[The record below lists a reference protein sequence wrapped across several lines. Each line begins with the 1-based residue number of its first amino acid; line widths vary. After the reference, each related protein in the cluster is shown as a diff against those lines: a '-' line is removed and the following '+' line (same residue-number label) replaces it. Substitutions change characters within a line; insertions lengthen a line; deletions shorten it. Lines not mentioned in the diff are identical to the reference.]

1 MKALEY
7 YREILEKA
15 GVTLPQGVVKNEE
28 HYFSKLYIA
37 RVLRDLEYNKEA
49 YSELAPLL
57 QYSLT

>member
-7 YREILEKA
+7 YREILEKS

-37 RVLRDLEYNKEA
+37 RVLRDLEYNK
-49 YSELAPLL
+49 
-57 QYSLT
+57 

>member
-37 RVLRDLEYNKEA
+37 RVLRDLEYNK
-49 YSELAPLL
+49 SSLKIRELKI
-57 QYSLT
+57 